1 MLMFYQTTKPVILIY
16 QLGEVKQEKLTQV
29 ELGMEEE
36 GIPFMTERLDS
47 SSENLVYLAHQA
59 AQSSPLS
66 VGLAIDEREIVL
78 HYRNLQKEQFLYR
91 LKDYPNHTDQVLR
104 ILGTNAAKLVK
115 GTPLIQDKTLETS
128 F

>member
-1 MLMFYQTTKPVILIY
+1 MFYQTTKPVILIY
-16 QLGEVKQEKLTQV
+16 KLGEVELEKLTQV

-36 GIPFMTERLDS
+36 GIPFLTEELTTT
-47 SSENLVYLAHQA
+47 SESIVSLAHQA

-66 VGLAIDEREIVL
+66 VGLAINDQEIVL
-78 HYRNLQKEQFLYR
+78 HYRNLQKEQFFYR
-91 LKDYPNHTDQVLR
+91 LRNYSGQTNQVLR

-115 GTPLIQDKTLETS
+115 GTPLIAHVALESS

>member
-1 MLMFYQTTKPVILIY
+1 MFYQTTKPVILIY
-16 QLGEVKQEKLTQV
+16 KLGEVEQEKLTQV

-36 GIPFMTERLDS
+36 GIPFLTEELETT
-47 SSENLVYLAHQA
+47 SESIVSLAHQA

-66 VGLAIDEREIVL
+66 VGLAINDQEIVL

-91 LKDYPNHTDQVLR
+91 LRNYSGQANQVLR

-115 GTPLIQDKTLETS
+115 GTPLIADAALETS

>member
-1 MLMFYQTTKPVILIY
+1 MFYQITKPVILIY
-16 QLGEVKQEKLTQV
+16 KLGEVDQEKLNQV

-36 GIPFMTERLDS
+36 GIPFLTEVLETT
-47 SSENLVYLAHQA
+47 SESIVSLAHQA

-66 VGLAIDEREIVL
+66 VGLAINDQEIVL
-78 HYRNLQKEQFLYR
+78 HYRNLQKEQFFYR
-91 LKDYPNHTDQVLR
+91 LDDYPRQSNRVLR

-115 GTPLIQDKTLETS
+115 GTPLIPNAALETS

>member
-1 MLMFYQTTKPVILIY
+1 MFYQTTKPVILIY
-16 QLGEVKQEKLTQV
+16 KLGEVELEKLTQV

-36 GIPFMTERLDS
+36 GIPFLTEELETT
-47 SSENLVYLAHQA
+47 SESIVSLAHQA

-66 VGLAIDEREIVL
+66 VGLAINDQEIVL
-78 HYRNLQKEQFLYR
+78 HYRNLHKEQFLYR
-91 LKDYPNHTDQVLR
+91 LRNYSGQANQVLR

-115 GTPLIQDKTLETS
+115 GTPLIADAALETS

>member
-1 MLMFYQTTKPVILIY
+1 MLMFYQATKPVILIY
-16 QLGEVKQEKLTQV
+16 KLGKVPDDKLTQL

-36 GIPFMTERLDS
+36 GIPFLKETIEL
-47 SSENLVYLAHQA
+47 SSESIVSLAHQA

-66 VGLAIDEREIVL
+66 VGLAINEREIVL
-78 HYRNLQKEQFLYR
+78 HYRNLQTEQFFYR
-91 LKDYPNHTDQVLR
+91 LSDYPNQSNRVLR

-115 GTPLIQDKTLETS
+115 GTPLIQDSALETS

>member
-1 MLMFYQTTKPVILIY
+1 MFYQTTKPVILIY
-16 QLGEVKQEKLTQV
+16 KLGEVELEKLTQV

-36 GIPFMTERLDS
+36 GIPFLTEELTTT
-47 SSENLVYLAHQA
+47 SESIVSLAHQA

-66 VGLAIDEREIVL
+66 VGLAINDQEIVL
-78 HYRNLQKEQFLYR
+78 HYRNLQTEQFFYR
-91 LKDYPNHTDQVLR
+91 LNDYPNQSNRVLR

-115 GTPLIQDKTLETS
+115 GTPLIQDSALETS

>member
-1 MLMFYQTTKPVILIY
+1 MFYQTTKPVILIY
-16 QLGEVKQEKLTQV
+16 KLGEVDQEKLTQV

-36 GIPFMTERLDS
+36 GIPFLTEVLEIT
-47 SSENLVYLAHQA
+47 SESIVSLAHQA

-66 VGLAIDEREIVL
+66 VGLAINDQEIVL
-78 HYRNLQKEQFLYR
+78 HYRNLQKEQFFYR
-91 LKDYPNHTDQVLR
+91 LDDYPRQSNRVLR

-115 GTPLIQDKTLETS
+115 GTPLIPDTALETS

>member
-1 MLMFYQTTKPVILIY
+1 MFYQATKPVILIY
-16 QLGEVKQEKLTQV
+16 QKGTVDQEKLTQV

-36 GIPFMTERLDS
+36 GIPFLKEVIEAT
-47 SSENLVYLAHQA
+47 SEEGIVSLAYQA

-66 VGLAIDEREIVL
+66 VGLAINDQEIVL
-78 HYRNLQKEQFLYR
+78 HYRNLQKEQFFYR
-91 LKDYPNHTDQVLR
+91 VDDYPRQSNRVLR

-115 GTPLIQDKTLETS
+115 GTPLIPDTALETS

>member
-1 MLMFYQTTKPVILIY
+1 MFYQTTKPVILIY
-16 QLGEVKQEKLTQV
+16 KLGEVEQEKLTQV

-36 GIPFMTERLDS
+36 GIPFLTEELETT
-47 SSENLVYLAHQA
+47 SESIVSLAHQA

-66 VGLAIDEREIVL
+66 VGLAINDQEIVL

-91 LKDYPNHTDQVLR
+91 LRNYSGQANQVLR

-115 GTPLIQDKTLETS
+115 GTPLIADAAQETS

>member
-1 MLMFYQTTKPVILIY
+1 MFYQTTKPVILIY
-16 QLGEVKQEKLTQV
+16 KLGEVDQEKLTQV

-36 GIPFMTERLDS
+36 GIPFLKEVIETT
-47 SSENLVYLAHQA
+47 SEGIVSLAYQA

-66 VGLAIDEREIVL
+66 VGLAINDQEIVL
-78 HYRNLQKEQFLYR
+78 HYRNLQKEQFFYR
-91 LKDYPNHTDQVLR
+91 VDDYPRQSNRVLR

-115 GTPLIQDKTLETS
+115 GTPLIPDTALETS

>member
-16 QLGEVKQEKLTQV
+16 KLGEVEQEKLTQV

-36 GIPFMTERLDS
+36 GIPFVVERLGT
-47 SSENLVYLAHQA
+47 SSENLVSLAHQA

-66 VGLAIDEREIVL
+66 VGLAINEREIVL

-91 LKDYPNHTDQVLR
+91 LKDYPRHTDQVLR